1 MRFVCLV
8 PALLANQAFF
18 AFAAFSKPF
27 VVQDQNTLNVGDGF
41 CNLKGPRSPPK
52 AYLDGAA
59 FNGVCLGQTARFL
72 GIPFAQ
78 PP

>member
-1 MRFVCLV
+1 MRFVCLL
-8 PALLANQAFF
+8 PAALLANQAFF
-18 AFAAFSKPF
+18 AFAAFVDPF

-41 CNLKGPRSPPK
+41 CKDSNSPPR
-52 AYLDGAA
+52 AYLDDAA
-59 FNGVCLGQTARFL
+59 FNGVCLGRTARFL

>member
-18 AFAAFSKPF
+18 AFAAFVKPF
-27 VVQDQNTLNVGDGF
+27 VVQDQATLNVADGF
-41 CNLKGPRSPPK
+41 CKDSQPK
-52 AYLDGAA
+52 AYLDDAT
-59 FNGVCLGQTARFL
+59 FSGVCSGLTRTARFL